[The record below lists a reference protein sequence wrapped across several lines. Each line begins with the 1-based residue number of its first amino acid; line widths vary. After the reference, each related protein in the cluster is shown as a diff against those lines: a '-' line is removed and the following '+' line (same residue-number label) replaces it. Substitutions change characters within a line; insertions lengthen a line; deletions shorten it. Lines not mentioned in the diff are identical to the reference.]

1 MTTYSK
7 DTRWGRKYRTDLHL
21 IYEIKDGRLETEG
34 LYETRET
41 AEKNLAL
48 INEYGGGWQI
58 ADVTCR
64 GWGIVDGQ
72 VEHNEKLDQFLTAEG
87 LWRCPEPCLS

>member
-34 LYETRET
+34 LYERDRRE
-41 AEKNLAL
+41 KSR
-48 INEYGGGWQI
+48 
-58 ADVTCR
+58 AD
-64 GWGIVDGQ
+64 Q
-72 VEHNEKLDQFLTAEG
+72 
-87 LWRCPEPCLS
+87 

>member
-64 GWGIVDGQ
+64 GWGTTRSSINSSPPRDS
-72 VEHNEKLDQFLTAEG
+72 EDARNRA
-87 LWRCPEPCLS
+87 